1 MTVRVTVCGTL
12 TVVRDGEQLTGPRL
26 GSRKARV
33 LTAALA
39 SGRGSPVAVD
49 RLVEAVWGEEPPRDP
64 QGNLATLASRLRRV
78 VGDGFITQSGTAYA
92 LTRDVDLDL
101 DAVSALL
108 DAATARLGRGE
119 PTLAVAAGHRALG
132 LLGGDGALAAEYDG
146 DWADPLRREAASLC
160 REARHLLALAAIA
173 TGQGDVAEQ
182 AALDAVRADAYDE
195 RAHRDLMTALTVDG
209 RAAAALEVY
218 AGLAGRLAEEL
229 GTDPDPETQA
239 LHLQVLRGDRPEGPT
254 ATAPPEPRSVLV
266 GRDEELAALDRA
278 WAAASAGSADLV
290 VVAGVPGIGKT
301 RLLQAAADL
310 AGRTGGLVLA
320 TRCRPGE
327 RSLFLQP
334 YLEVLRPALLSL
346 PESSLQSLL
355 GGHLRAWAGLLPDL
369 GEALGVAPEHGV
381 SGDLARRRAFDA
393 VVAAVAGLATRQPV
407 LLTVDDLQYGAD
419 VTADVLAHLA
429 SQLGPAPVLLVGATR
444 AEGLPALSALTG
456 RSAPVVLGPL
466 PPSAVTAL
474 ATAAGF
480 AGRGDEVLA
489 RSQGHP
495 LSVVASLHALAAGT
509 GGVPDSVTLAVAGQL
524 DRLDAEAAGVAA
536 AAAVLGT
543 RVDPLLVAGLTAR
556 PEVDVVLACERAV
569 EIGLL
574 ARAGPQYDFV
584 NDLVRDAVLE
594 SLPRPLA
601 VAYHR
606 RAADLLAGR
615 PEAMAGHAHEAG
627 DPGRAA
633 QGYLLAGRT
642 ARRMAALDD
651 ALALLGPAEA
661 DALAAGD
668 PGLTAT
674 VLLERARVHEA
685 RADFEAADRD
695 ARAAGEHVVAARD
708 ARLDMRRL
716 RLLGGDLSVGRKTP
730 LDEVIEHNRTG
741 LARATE
747 LGDAVSGAMF
757 RTRIAVLECSRLRLD
772 RGLETAARGVEQSR
786 AAGRPEALARSLDGL
801 KAAHAYCGD
810 GPRLAAALDELF
822 PLLEEL
828 RLPWLRQWAL
838 LESSLVPASA
848 DDWRSA
854 RRQVDE
860 ALAVNRETGY
870 GAYAGFFL
878 AHRGWLAR
886 LAGDLESAL
895 DDGRRAMSETSPDA
909 HPWWYATAVGTLST
923 TLLELGRADEVA
935 ALCTEGLRALGPE
948 AGSAY
953 RLRCLAPLVA
963 ATGERLEEADRL
975 HASIAAPP
983 GRAWVSGS
991 DVYDALTTAWL
1002 EVGEPERAARV
1013 AAPLLDATRGSWRAV
1028 HDRLAQRTSETSPA
1042 ARSAPSEGTS
1052 A

>member
-49 RLVEAVWGEEPPRDP
+49 RLVEAVWGDEPPQDP

-78 VGDGFITQSGTAYA
+78 VGDGFVTQSGTTYA

-119 PTLAVAAGHRALG
+119 PTLAVAAAQRALG
-132 LLGGDGALAAEYDG
+132 LLGEDGSLATECDG
-146 DWADPLRREAASLC
+146 DWADPLRREAATLC
-160 REARHLLALAAIA
+160 REARHVLATAATA
-173 TGQGDVAEQ
+173 TGQADVAEQ
-182 AALDAVRADAYDE
+182 AGLDAVRADAYDE
-195 RAHRDLMTALTVDG
+195 RAHRDLMTALTVAG
-209 RAAAALEVY
+209 RATAALDVY

-239 LHLQVLRGDRPEGPT
+239 LHVHVLRGDRVAGPAR
-254 ATAPPEPRSVLV
+254 ATPAEQRSLLV
-266 GRDEELAALDRA
+266 GRDEELSALDRA
-278 WAAASAGSADLV
+278 WAAASAGGAELV

-301 RLLQAAADL
+301 RLLQAAGDL

-334 YLEVLRPALLSL
+334 YLEVLRPVLLSL
-346 PESSLQSLL
+346 PESALQSLL

-369 GEALGVAPEHGV
+369 GEALGVTAELGV
-381 SGDLARRRAFDA
+381 SGELARRRAFDA
-393 VVAAVAGLATRQPV
+393 VVAAIAGLATRQPV

-444 AEGLPALSALTG
+444 VEGLPALSALTQ

-466 PPSAVTAL
+466 PPSAVNAL

-509 GGVPDSVTLAVAGQL
+509 GGVPHTVATAVGGQL
-524 DRLDAEAAGVAA
+524 DRLDSEAARVASA
-536 AAAVLGT
+536 ASVLGT
-543 RVDPLLVAGLTAR
+543 RVDPLLVAGLTTQ

-569 EIGLL
+569 EVGLL
-574 ARAGPQYDFV
+574 ARAGGQYDFV

-627 DPGRAA
+627 DPARAA
-633 QGYLLAGRT
+633 QGYLVAGRT

-651 ALALLGPAEA
+651 ALALLGPAET

-695 ARAAGEHVVAARD
+695 ARAAGEHVAAARD

-716 RLLGGDLSVGRKTP
+716 RLLGGDLSVGRRTP
-730 LDEVIEHNRTG
+730 LDEVVEHNRTG

-747 LGDAVSGAMF
+747 LGDAVSAAMF

-772 RGLETAARGVEQSR
+772 RALVSATHGVEQSR
-786 AAGRPEALARSLDGL
+786 AAGRPEALARSLDGI
-801 KAAHAYCGD
+801 KAVHAYCGD
-810 GPRLAAALDELF
+810 APRLAAALDELF
-822 PLLEEL
+822 PLLDEL

-838 LESSLVPASA
+838 LESSLVPAAA
-848 DDWRSA
+848 DDWRAA
-854 RRQVDE
+854 RRQVDA
-860 ALAVNRETGY
+860 ALDVNRETGY
-870 GAYAGFFL
+870 GAYAGYFL

-895 DDGRRAMSETSPDA
+895 DDGRRAMGETSPDA
-909 HPWWYATAVGTLST
+909 HPWWYATAVGALAT
-923 TLLELGRADEVA
+923 TLLELGRTDEVGS
-935 ALCTEGLRALGPE
+935 LCADGLRALGPE

-963 ATGERLEEADRL
+963 ATGEGIEEADRL
-975 HASIAAPP
+975 HAAIEAPP

-991 DVYDALTTAWL
+991 DVYDALTAAWL
-1002 EVGEPERAARV
+1002 DVGEPERAARV
-1013 AAPLLDATRGSWRAV
+1013 AAPLLDATRDTWRSV
-1028 HDRLAQRTSETSPA
+1028 HDRLAQRTSATSAA
-1042 ARSAPSEGTS
+1042 ARSAPSDGTS